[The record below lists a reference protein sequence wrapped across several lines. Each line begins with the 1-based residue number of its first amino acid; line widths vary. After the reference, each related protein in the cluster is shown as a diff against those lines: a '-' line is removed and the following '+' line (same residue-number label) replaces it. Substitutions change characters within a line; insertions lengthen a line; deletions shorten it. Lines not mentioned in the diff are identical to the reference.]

1 MAIPTSRFPTWAT
14 DGGADVTDPG
24 SSKQATGWVEGEA
37 PAADHTNW
45 LHNARGEWL
54 DFIWRSTLPTVIG
67 TNLVDKNTSP
77 FGTDVFNITLV
88 WEPTQDKFYASVV
101 ETASTDW
108 IAYESTD
115 GITWSGGTTV
125 DVSYLG
131 TPAPAEIAYCPDNSK
146 IGAVTDAGFHL
157 SSSNSVSGFST
168 TPTGTTG
175 FTSGATGLV
184 WDDTNNLWIACGTLT
199 GTDGYIKTAAAAGV
213 TWTQRDTEASAVPLS
228 IAHDRAGQTVVVYGG
243 TDLIQYSSNGTTWTR
258 QTTGMSKVFTDAW
271 WCPFA
276 SVFVAATDALY
287 WSADGDV
294 WALCPFGA
302 VDEVIVCEDF
312 LLFIDGTSK
321 ELHYVGSVDAIKGD
335 APYISVGADMSSD
348 DLNPF
353 NGLRT
358 WTGSGTAFSYYN
370 VNETLVNCTFR

>member
-1 MAIPTSRFPTWAT
+1 
-14 DGGADVTDPG
+14 
-24 SSKQATGWVEGEA
+24 
-37 PAADHTNW
+37 
-45 LHNARGEWL
+45 
-54 DFIWRSTLPTVIG
+54 
-67 TNLVDKNTSP
+67 
-77 FGTDVFNITLV
+77 
-88 WEPTQDKFYASVV
+88 
-101 ETASTDW
+101 
-108 IAYESTD
+108 
-115 GITWSGGTTV
+115 
-125 DVSYLG
+125 
-131 TPAPAEIAYCPDNSK
+131 
-146 IGAVTDAGFHL
+146 
-157 SSSNSVSGFST
+157 
-168 TPTGTTG
+168 
-175 FTSGATGLV
+175 LV